1 MRYLII
7 SDLHSNLEALESVL
21 VEASGQYDQVACC
34 GDLVGY
40 GPDPGAVIRRVK
52 NLGCL
57 VVRGNH
63 DKGVL
68 GQTDLSYFN
77 PMARQ
82 AVYWTREVL
91 SPEDWAYLRE
101 VPAGPRV
108 VSDFLLVHG
117 SLQDE
122 DEYLYTI
129 SGAFASFQISWMPLV
144 FMGHTHVQGGYVK
157 DGSGIIAELSSQQT
171 KENRKK
177 GLQLESGCQYLINPG
192 SVGQPRDQDP
202 RAAFVLY
209 NDDEKQIYFGR
220 ASYPI
225 AETQAKMKAAQ
236 LPEPLIER
244 LSRGR

>member
-1 MRYLII
+1 MRYLIV

-21 VEASGQYDQVACC
+21 AGVSGRYDQVACC

-40 GPDPGAVIRRVK
+40 GPDPGAVIQRVRD
-52 NLGCL
+52 LHCL

-91 SPEDWAYLRE
+91 LPEDWAYLRE
-101 VPAGPRV
+101 VPAGPRT

-129 SGAFASFQISWMPLV
+129 AGAFASFQISWMPLL
-144 FMGHTHVQGGYVK
+144 FMGHTHLQGGYVK
-157 DGSGIIAELSSQQT
+157 DCSGVISEIDPHLI
-171 KENRKK
+171 KENERV
-177 GLQLESGCQYLINPG
+177 GFPLEPGCQYLINPG
-192 SVGQPRDQDP
+192 SVGQPRDLDP
-202 RAAFVLY
+202 RAAYVLY
-209 NDDEKQIYFGR
+209 DDEVKKIYFGR

-225 AETQAKMKAAQ
+225 AQTQSKMRTAQ
-236 LPEPLIER
+236 LPEALIER